1 MTFDIAAAFAQ
12 HATRTRFEHLTPT
25 AVAKAKTFLL
35 DTLGVGLAGS
45 SGANV
50 HAVRDLAQSWGP
62 GDEATAWLDGSR
74 MTAGSAAI
82 VNAYLIH
89 CLEFDCV
96 HEGAVV
102 HPMATLL
109 SALLAWSER
118 EAARGGPIDGARFL
132 AAMAVG
138 VDVAGLLGVATDAPL
153 RFFRPATAGGFGATA
168 AIANL
173 AGFDAAR
180 TRSAFGHMY
189 GQTSGTLQ
197 PHLEG
202 SPLLG
207 LQIGFNAR
215 GAIAACD
222 LAAAGMQGPLD
233 VFTGRYGYYTLIEDG
248 QLHAERIEAALGHEW
263 QIEKLAHKPYPSGR
277 LTHGVIHGL
286 RDLMARHGFAA
297 DDVAEVVCRVPPLVR
312 RLVGRPDIADPASN
326 YAKLCLPFVAGVYLA
341 KGRCDVP
348 DFRGDA
354 LRGPRV
360 HGFAARV
367 RHEPDGNTDENAL
380 APQEIT
386 VRLVSG
392 ATHGIRLEHVYGHPE
407 AALTAEENE
416 EKFFRCCGHAE
427 PPVPEAH
434 ARRIRDMVARIEV
447 LPDVAVLA
455 NSLSRAW
462 AGEGGARRE
471 AAGG

>member
-1 MTFDIAAAFAQ
+1 MAFDMAAAFAE
-12 HATRTRFEHLTPT
+12 HARRVRHADLPP
-25 AVAKAKTFLL
+25 AAMRAAKTFLL
-35 DTLGVGLAGS
+35 DTLGVAIAGS

-50 HAVRDLAQSWGP
+50 QTVRDLTGNWGP
-62 GDEATAWLDGSR
+62 GDEATAWLGGTR
-74 MTAGSAAI
+74 MSAGSAAI

-109 SALLAWSER
+109 SALFAWSER
-118 EAARGGPIDGARFL
+118 EAMRGRPVDGARFL

-138 VDVAGLLGVATDAPL
+138 VDVAGLLGVATDGAL

-168 AIANL
+168 AIGNL
-173 AGFDAAR
+173 AGFDSA
-180 TRSAFGHMY
+180 TLRSAFGHMY

-233 VFTGRYGYYTLIEDG
+233 IFTGRYGYFRLIEDG
-248 QLHAERIEAALGHEW
+248 GLHEERVEQALGREW
-263 QIEKLAHKPYPSGR
+263 QIEKLSHKPYPSGR
-277 LTHGVIHGL
+277 LTHGVVHGL
-286 RDLMARHGFAA
+286 RDLMAREGFAA
-297 DDVAEVVCRVPPLVR
+297 DDVAEVICRVPPLVR

-326 YAKLCLPFVAGVYLA
+326 YAKLCLPFVAGVWLA
-341 KGRCDVP
+341 KGGCDVP
-348 DFRGDA
+348 DFRGEA
-354 LRGPRV
+354 LRDPRV

-367 RHEPDGNTDENAL
+367 RIEPDGNTNENAL
-380 APQEIT
+380 DPQEVT
-386 VRLVSG
+386 VRLQDG
-392 ATHGIRLEHVYGHPE
+392 TTHHIHLPHTYGHP
-407 AALTAEENE
+407 AVPLTAAENE
-416 EKFFRCCGHAE
+416 DKFRRCCANAV
-427 PPVPEAH
+427 PPLPPARAARLLGLVEGIEA
-434 ARRIRDMVARIEV
+434 
-447 LPDVAVLA
+447 LPDVAQLV
-455 NSLSRAW
+455 
-462 AGEGGARRE
+462 
-471 AAGG
+471 AAMIAKD

>member
-1 MTFDIAAAFAQ
+1 MTAPFDIAEAFAA
-12 HATRTRFEHLTPT
+12 HVTRTRYADLSPS
-25 AVAKAKTFLL
+25 AVRAAKTFLL
-35 DTLGVGLAGS
+35 DTLGVALAGS

-50 HAVRDLAQSWGP
+50 QTVRDLALGWGP
-62 GDEATAWLDGSR
+62 GDEASEWLGGQR
-74 MTAGSAAI
+74 MSAGSAAI

-109 SALLAWSER
+109 SALFAWSER
-118 EAARGGPIDGARFL
+118 EAKRGRPVDGTRFL

-168 AIANL
+168 GIAHL
-173 AGFDAAR
+173 AGFDIAT

-215 GAIAACD
+215 GAIAATD
-222 LAAAGMQGPLD
+222 LAAAGMQGPRD

-248 QLHAERIEAALGHEW
+248 QLHADRIEAALGREW
-263 QIEKLAHKPYPSGR
+263 QIAQLAHKPYPSGR
-277 LTHGVIHGL
+277 LTHGVVHGL
-286 RDLMARHGFAA
+286 RDLMAQHGFVA

-312 RLVGRPDIADPASN
+312 RLVGRPDVPDPASN
-326 YAKLCLPFVAGVYLA
+326 YAKLCLPFVAGVFLA
-341 KGRCDVP
+341 KGGCDVP
-348 DFRGDA
+348 DFRGAA
-354 LRGPRV
+354 LRDPRV
-360 HGFAARV
+360 HAFAARV

-380 APQEIT
+380 DPQHIA
-386 VRLVSG
+386 VRLNSG
-392 ATHGIRLEHVYGHPE
+392 AVHEIHLPHVYGHPE
-407 AALTAEENE
+407 AALTPEENE
-416 EKFFRCCGHAE
+416 EKFFRCCRHAE
-427 PPVPEAH
+427 PPVAEPQ
-434 ARRIRDMVARIEV
+434 ARRIRDMVAALES
-447 LPDVAVLA
+447 LPDVAA
-455 NSLSRAW
+455 LS
-462 AGEGGARRE
+462 
-471 AAGG
+471 AAASGRS

>member
-1 MTFDIAAAFAQ
+1 MSFDIAAAFAA
-12 HATRTRFEHLTPT
+12 HAANTRHADLSPG
-25 AVAKAKTFLL
+25 AVRAAKTFLL
-35 DTLGVGLAGS
+35 DTLGVGIAGS

-50 HAVRDLAQSWGP
+50 RAVCDLARSWGP
-62 GDEATAWLDGSR
+62 GNEATSWLDGTR

-82 VNAYLIH
+82 INAYLIH

-109 SALLAWSER
+109 SAMFAWCER
-118 EAARGGPIDGARFL
+118 EAAQGRPVSGERFVT
-132 AAMAVG
+132 AMAVG
-138 VDVAGLLGVATDAPL
+138 VDVAGLLGVATDAAL
-153 RFFRPATAGGFGATA
+153 RFFRPATAGGFGAVA
-168 AIANL
+168 GIANL
-173 AGFDAAR
+173 AGFDPA
-180 TRSAFGHMY
+180 TIRSAFGHMY

-215 GAIAACD
+215 GAIAAID

-248 QLHAERIEAALGHEW
+248 QLHAERIEQALGREW
-263 QIEKLAHKPYPSGR
+263 QIEKLAHKPFPSGR
-277 LTHGVIHGL
+277 LTHGVVHGL
-286 RDLMARHGFAA
+286 RDLMAQHGFAP
-297 DDVAEVVCRVPPLVR
+297 DDVAEVVCKVPPLVR
-312 RLVGRPDIADPASN
+312 RLVGRPLVADPASN

-348 DFRGDA
+348 DFRGEA
-354 LRGPRV
+354 LRDPRV
-360 HGFAARV
+360 HAFATKV

-380 APQEIT
+380 DPQYIE
-386 VRLVSG
+386 VRLASG
-392 ATHGIRLEHVYGHPE
+392 AVHGIHLPHVYGHPE
-407 AALTAEENE
+407 AALTPDENE
-416 EKFFRCCGHAE
+416 EKFFRCCRHAE
-427 PPVPEAH
+427 PPVPADR
-434 ARRIRDMVARIEV
+434 ASRIRDLVARVEA

-455 NSLSRAW
+455 ATLAGRA
-462 AGEGGARRE
+462 
-471 AAGG
+471 

>member
-1 MTFDIAAAFAQ
+1 MSFDIAQAFAA
-12 HATRTRFEHLTPT
+12 HAARIRHADLSPE

-35 DTLGVGLAGS
+35 DTLGVALAGS

-50 HAVRDLAQSWGP
+50 EAVRDLAISWGP
-62 GDEATAWLDGSR
+62 GEEATSWLGGQR
-74 MTAGSAAI
+74 MSAGSAAI
-82 VNAYLIH
+82 INAYLIH

-109 SALLAWSER
+109 SALLAWCER
-118 EAARGGPIDGARFL
+118 ESLRGRPVDGARFL

-173 AGFDAAR
+173 AGFDAAT

-189 GQTSGTLQ
+189 GQTCGTLQ

-215 GAIAACD
+215 GAIAAAD

-248 QLHAERIEAALGHEW
+248 QLHADRIEAALGREW
-263 QIEKLAHKPYPSGR
+263 QITQLAHKPFPSGR
-277 LTHGVIHGL
+277 LTHGVVHGL
-286 RDLMARHGFAA
+286 RDLMARHGFAP
-297 DDVAEVVCRVPPLVR
+297 DDIAEVVCRVPPLVR
-312 RLVGRPDIADPASN
+312 RLVGRPDMPDPASN
-326 YAKLCLPFVAGVYLA
+326 YAKLCLPFVAGVFLA

-348 DFRGDA
+348 DFRGEA
-354 LRGPRV
+354 LRDQRV
-360 HGFAARV
+360 HAFAARV
-367 RHEPDGNTDENAL
+367 RHEADGNTDENAL
-380 APQEIT
+380 DPQEIS
-386 VRLVSG
+386 VRLASG
-392 ATHGIRLEHVYGHPE
+392 AVHTIHLPHVYGHPE
-407 AALTAEENE
+407 AALTAAENE
-416 EKFFRCCGHAE
+416 EKFFRCCRHAE
-427 PPVPEAH
+427 PSVPEAR
-434 ARRIRDMVARIEV
+434 ARRILDMVAGIEA
-447 LPDVAVLA
+447 LPDIAALVAAV
-455 NSLSRAW
+455 
-462 AGEGGARRE
+462 AGPD
-471 AAGG
+471 

>member
-1 MTFDIAAAFAQ
+1 MSYDIAQAFAE
-12 HATRTRFEHLTPT
+12 HAARTRYADLSPAAT
-25 AVAKAKTFLL
+25 AKAKTFLL
-35 DTLGVGLAGS
+35 DTIGVGLAGS

-50 HAVRDLAQSWGP
+50 EAVRDLARAWGP
-62 GDEATAWLDGSR
+62 GEEATSWLGGTR
-74 MTAGSAAI
+74 MSAGSAAI

-102 HPMATLL
+102 HPMATLV
-109 SALLAWSER
+109 SALFAWSER
-118 EAARGGPIDGARFL
+118 EAARGRPVPGERFL

-138 VDVAGLLGVATDAPL
+138 VDVAGLLGVATDAAL

-168 AIANL
+168 GIANL
-173 AGFDAAR
+173 AGFDAAT

-215 GAIAACD
+215 GAIAATD

-248 QLHAERIEAALGHEW
+248 QLHADRIESALGREW
-263 QIEKLAHKPYPSGR
+263 QIEQLAHKPFPSGR
-277 LTHGVIHGL
+277 LTHGVVHGL
-286 RDLMARHGFAA
+286 RDLMARQGFTP
-297 DDVAEVVCRVPPLVR
+297 DDVAEVTCRVPPLVR
-312 RLVGRPDIADPASN
+312 RLVGRPLIADPASN

-348 DFRGDA
+348 DFRGEA
-354 LRGPRV
+354 LRDPRV
-360 HGFAARV
+360 HAFAARI
-367 RHEPDGNTDENAL
+367 RLEPDGNTDENAL
-380 APQEIT
+380 DPQEIV
-386 VRLVSG
+386 VRLASG
-392 ATHGIRLEHVYGHPE
+392 ATHAIHLPHVYGHPK

-416 EKFFRCCGHAE
+416 EKFFRCCRHAE
-427 PPVPEAH
+427 PAVPEARAH
-434 ARRIRDMVARIEV
+434 RIRDLVEGLER
-447 LPDVAVLA
+447 LPDVTALVGA
-455 NSLSRAW
+455 IAGRA
-462 AGEGGARRE
+462 
-471 AAGG
+471 

>member
-1 MTFDIAAAFAQ
+1 MTYDIAAAFAA
-12 HATRTRFEHLTPT
+12 HAVRTRPEHLSAATVT
-25 AVAKAKTFLL
+25 GAKTFLL
-35 DTLGVGLAGS
+35 DTLGVALAGS

-50 HAVRDLAQSWGP
+50 HAVRDLAKSWGP
-62 GDEATAWLDGSR
+62 GEEATEWLSGTR
-74 MTAGSAAI
+74 MSAGSAAI

-109 SALLAWSER
+109 AALFAWSER
-118 EAARGGPIDGARFL
+118 EAARGRPVDGGRFL

-138 VDVAGLLGVATDAPL
+138 VDVAALLGVATDAAL

-173 AGFDAAR
+173 AGFDEAT

-189 GQTSGTLQ
+189 GQTCGTLQ

-215 GAIAACD
+215 GAIAAAE

-248 QLHAERIEAALGHEW
+248 GLHAGRIEAALGREW
-263 QIEKLAHKPYPSGR
+263 QVERLAHKPFPSGR

-297 DDVAEVVCRVPPLVR
+297 EEVEEVTCRVPPLVR
-312 RLVGRPDIADPASN
+312 RLVGRPDVPDPASN

-341 KGRCDVP
+341 RGRCDVP

-354 LRGPRV
+354 LRDERV
-360 HGFAARV
+360 HAFAARV
-367 RHEPDGNTDENAL
+367 RLEPDGNTDENAL
-380 APQEIT
+380 DPQHIE
-386 VRLVSG
+386 VRLASG
-392 ATHGIRLEHVYGHPE
+392 ATHAVHLPHVYGHPD
-407 AALTAEENE
+407 APLTPAENE
-416 EKFFRCCGHAE
+416 EKFLRCCHHAD
-427 PPVPEAH
+427 PPVSGPRAQ
-434 ARRIRDMVARIEV
+434 RIRDGVARLET
-447 LPDVAVLA
+447 LRDVSALIAILA
-455 NSLSRAW
+455 DRD
-462 AGEGGARRE
+462 
-471 AAGG
+471 

>member
-1 MTFDIAAAFAQ
+1 MSFDIAQAFAD
-12 HATRTRFEHLTPT
+12 HAARTRHADLSPL
-25 AVAKAKTFLL
+25 AIAKAKTFLL

-50 HAVRDLAQSWGP
+50 QAVRDLALAWGP
-62 GDEATAWLDGSR
+62 GDEATSWLGGQR
-74 MTAGSAAI
+74 MSAGSAAI

-109 SALLAWSER
+109 SALMAWCER
-118 EAARGGPIDGARFL
+118 ESKRGHPVEGRRFL

-173 AGFDAAR
+173 AGFDAAT

-189 GQTSGTLQ
+189 GQTCGTLQ

-215 GAIAACD
+215 GAIAAAD

-248 QLHAERIEAALGHEW
+248 QLHAERIEQALGREW
-263 QIEKLAHKPYPSGR
+263 QITQLAHKPYPSGR

-297 DDVAEVVCRVPPLVR
+297 DDIAEVVCRVPPLVR
-312 RLVGRPDIADPASN
+312 RLVGRPDVPDPASN
-326 YAKLCLPFVAGVYLA
+326 YAKLCLPFVAGVFLA

-348 DFRGDA
+348 DFRGAA
-354 LRGPRV
+354 LRDPRV
-360 HGFAARV
+360 HDFAARI

-380 APQEIT
+380 DPQEIS
-386 VRLVSG
+386 VGLRSG
-392 ATHGIRLEHVYGHPE
+392 AVHSMQLPHVYGHPE
-407 AALTAEENE
+407 APLSAEEND
-416 EKFFRCCGHAE
+416 EKFFRCCRHAE
-427 PPVPEAH
+427 PSVPEVR
-434 ARRIRDMVARIEV
+434 ARRIRDMVVSVES

-455 NSLSRAW
+455 ASV
-462 AGEGGARRE
+462 AGND
-471 AAGG
+471 

>member
-1 MTFDIAAAFAQ
+1 MSYDIAEALAAHAVRVRYADLSPGAIAAAQ
-12 HATRTRFEHLTPT
+12 
-25 AVAKAKTFLL
+25 TFLL
-35 DTLGVGLAGS
+35 DTIGVAIAGS

-50 HAVRDLAQSWGP
+50 QTVRDLAANWGP
-62 GDEATAWLDGSR
+62 GEEATEWLGGQR
-74 MTAGSAAI
+74 MSAGSAAI

-109 SALLAWSER
+109 SALFAWSER
-118 EAARGGPIDGARFL
+118 AAMRGAPVSGERFL

-138 VDVAGLLGVATDAPL
+138 VDVAGLLGVATDGAL

-173 AGFDAAR
+173 AGFDLAT

-222 LAAAGMQGPLD
+222 LAAAGMQGPVD
-233 VFTGRYGYYTLIEDG
+233 VFTGRYGYYKLIEEEG
-248 QLHAERIEAALGHEW
+248 PHAERIEAALGRTW
-263 QIEKLAHKPYPSGR
+263 QIERLSHKPFPSGR
-277 LTHGVIHGL
+277 LTHGVVHGL

-297 DDVAEVVCRVPPLVR
+297 DEVAEVTCRVPPLVR

-326 YAKLCLPFVAGVYLA
+326 YAKLCLPFVAGVWLA
-341 KGRCDVP
+341 KGGCDVP
-348 DFRGDA
+348 DFRGEA
-354 LRGPRV
+354 LRDPRV
-360 HGFAARV
+360 HGFAAKV
-367 RHEPDGNTDENAL
+367 RIEPDGNTNENAL
-380 APQEIT
+380 DPQEII
-386 VRLVSG
+386 VRLASG
-392 ATHGIRLEHVYGHPE
+392 AVHAIHLPHTYGHP
-407 AALTAEENE
+407 AVPLSTAENE
-416 EKFFRCCGHAE
+416 DKFRRCCANAVPPRPAATVERLLGAVAE
-427 PPVPEAH
+427 IASISDIATLVRA
-434 ARRIRDMVARIEV
+434 MVGK
-447 LPDVAVLA
+447 D
-455 NSLSRAW
+455 
-462 AGEGGARRE
+462 
-471 AAGG
+471 

>member
-1 MTFDIAAAFAQ
+1 MTYDIAAAFAA
-12 HATRTRFEHLTPT
+12 HAAETRYENLPPAALR
-25 AVAKAKTFLL
+25 AAKTFLL

-50 HAVRDLAQSWGP
+50 RAVCDLARSWGP
-62 GDEATAWLDGSR
+62 GEESTAWLDGSR
-74 MTAGSAAI
+74 ISAGSAAI

-118 EAARGGPIDGARFL
+118 EAARGRPVDGKRL
-132 AAMAVG
+132 VTAMAVG
-138 VDVAGLLGVATDAPL
+138 VDVAGLLGVATDSPL

-168 AIANL
+168 GIASL
-173 AGFDAAR
+173 AGFDAA
-180 TRSAFGHMY
+180 TIRSAFGHMY
-189 GQTSGTLQ
+189 GQTCGTLQ

-215 GAIAACD
+215 GAIAAAD
-222 LAAAGMQGPLD
+222 LAAAGMQGPVD

-248 QLHAERIEAALGHEW
+248 QLHADRIEAALGREW
-263 QIEKLAHKPYPSGR
+263 QITQLAHKPFPSGR
-277 LTHGVIHGL
+277 LTHGVVHGL
-286 RDLMARHGFAA
+286 RDLMAQHGFAP
-297 DDVAEVVCRVPPLVR
+297 DDIAEVICRVPPLVR
-312 RLVGRPDIADPASN
+312 RLVGRPDVPDPASN

-348 DFRGDA
+348 DFRGEA
-354 LRGPRV
+354 LRDPRV
-360 HGFAARV
+360 HHFAAKV

-380 APQEIT
+380 DPQYIE
-386 VRLVSG
+386 VRLASG
-392 ATHGIRLEHVYGHPE
+392 AAHGIHLPHVYGHPD
-407 AALTAEENE
+407 APLTDAENE
-416 EKFFRCCGHAE
+416 EKFFRCCRHAE
-427 PPVPEAH
+427 PAVPEAR
-434 ARRIRDMVARIEV
+434 ARRLRDMVAGVEG
-447 LPDVAVLA
+447 LADVSALVATLA
-455 NSLSRAW
+455 
-462 AGEGGARRE
+462 ARD
-471 AAGG
+471 

>member
-1 MTFDIAAAFAQ
+1 MTYDIAAAFAA
-12 HATRTRFEHLTPT
+12 HAATTRFEDLPAP
-25 AVAKAKTFLL
+25 AVRAAQTFLL

-50 HAVRDLAQSWGP
+50 RNVCDLARSWGP
-62 GDEATAWLDGSR
+62 GEEATAWLDGTR
-74 MTAGSAAI
+74 MSAGSAAI

-118 EAARGGPIDGARFL
+118 EAARGRPVDGKRFVT
-132 AAMAVG
+132 AMAVG

-168 AIANL
+168 GIASL
-173 AGFDAAR
+173 AGFDVA
-180 TRSAFGHMY
+180 TIRSAFGHIY

-215 GAIAACD
+215 GAIAAAD
-222 LAAAGMQGPLD
+222 LAAAGMQGPVD

-248 QLHAERIEAALGHEW
+248 QLHADRIEAALGREW
-263 QIEKLAHKPYPSGR
+263 QITQLAHKPFPSGR
-277 LTHGVIHGL
+277 LTHGVVHGL
-286 RDLMARHGFAA
+286 RDLMARHGFAP
-297 DDVAEVVCRVPPLVR
+297 DDIAEVVCRVPPLVR
-312 RLVGRPDIADPASN
+312 RLVGRPLIADPASN

-341 KGRCDVP
+341 KGSCDVP
-348 DFRGDA
+348 DFRGQA
-354 LRGPRV
+354 LRDPRV
-360 HGFAARV
+360 HHFAARI

-380 APQEIT
+380 DPQQIE
-386 VRLVSG
+386 VRLASG
-392 ATHGIRLEHVYGHPE
+392 AVHAIHLPHVYGHPE

-416 EKFFRCCGHAE
+416 EKFFRCCRHAE
-427 PPVPEAH
+427 PAVPETR
-434 ARRIRDMVARIEV
+434 ARRIRDMVAGVEA
-447 LPDVAVLA
+447 LPDVAALVATLA
-455 NSLSRAW
+455 GRD
-462 AGEGGARRE
+462 
-471 AAGG
+471 